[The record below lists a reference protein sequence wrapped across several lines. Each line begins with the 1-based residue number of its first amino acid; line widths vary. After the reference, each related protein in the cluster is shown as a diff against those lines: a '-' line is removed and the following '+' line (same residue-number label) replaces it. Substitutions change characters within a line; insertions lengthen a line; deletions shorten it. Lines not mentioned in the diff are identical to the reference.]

1 MLFYRGNEYIGVI
14 PAGVE
19 LKGRLADGLSMANCV
34 VSFDDHKK
42 AVCVGKMGLLK
53 EGKSSFYSGEKFL
66 VVWGDNDKQ
75 MAEYLSN
82 RPRRCIVYVGSKPA
96 GATSEA
102 MLKLYDK
109 DPSHTVYRF
118 DNPSKAVRV
127 VVLSDE
133 DPVAQAYD
141 GSKWVSLGGDKPKAK
156 TAAPKPPA
164 PKAAVSKQAIEL
176 KKAEKAKKVEKKEK

>member
-42 AVCVGKMGLLK
+42 AVCVGKMGLLE

-82 RPRRCIVYVGSKPA
+82 RPRRCIVYVGSKPV

-133 DPVAQAYD
+133 DPVAQAYN
-141 GSKWVSLGGDKPKAK
+141 GSKWVSLDGDKPKAK
-156 TAAPKPPA
+156 TAAPKPAA
-164 PKAAVSKQAIEL
+164 PKAADV
-176 KKAEKAKKVEKKEK
+176 KKEEKTKKVEKKEK